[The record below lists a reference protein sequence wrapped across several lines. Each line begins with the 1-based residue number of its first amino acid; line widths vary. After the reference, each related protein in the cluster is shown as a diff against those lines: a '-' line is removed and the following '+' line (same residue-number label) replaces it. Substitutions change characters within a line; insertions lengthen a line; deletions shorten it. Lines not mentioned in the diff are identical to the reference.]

1 MIKIE
6 DYMIKDLKLGGTDLL
21 VYASLLSYMDK
32 GFCNM
37 TQNQIA
43 ADVGLSVRTVAR
55 SILKLKNQNI
65 IDVKTYRDGYQKR
78 NCILIK
84 DDIALMNNCDELKLI
99 LEMWEQCIGVKESL
113 TVDVYKAWRAY
124 VYNSKDD
131 YFVKMEIAI
140 DRYMK
145 ILKDL
150 NYYKSYIYSIKK
162 FFDYKFADYLDKGI
176 EWQEYQRFKSKQA
189 PSFTSSDRPFQE
201 SESISD
207 LDLGNVQM

>member
-6 DYMIKDLKLGGTDLL
+6 DYMIQDLKLGGTDLL
-21 VYASLLSYMDK
+21 VYASLISYMDK

-84 DDIALMNNCDELKLI
+84 DDIALMNNCDELKHI

-124 VYNSKDD
+124 VYNSKED
-131 YFVKMEIAI
+131 YFVKMELAI

-145 ILKDL
+145 ILNSNAL
-150 NYYKSYIYSIKK
+150 
-162 FFDYKFADYLDKGI
+162 L
-176 EWQEYQRFKSKQA
+176 
-189 PSFTSSDRPFQE
+189 PH
-201 SESISD
+201 
-207 LDLGNVQM
+207 L